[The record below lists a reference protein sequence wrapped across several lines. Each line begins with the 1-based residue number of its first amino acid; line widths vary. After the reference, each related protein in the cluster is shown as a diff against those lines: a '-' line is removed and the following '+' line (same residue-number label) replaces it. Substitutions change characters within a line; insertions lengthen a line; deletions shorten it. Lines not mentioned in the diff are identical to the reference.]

1 MDTFLKKKEKAKNKV
16 RIPRRDFFEGCR
28 KWIKITRDKRTIQA
42 HKGVSGFSM
51 VTALLKI
58 GTVVFEKNIGFEESE
73 KIFQK
78 LPKSPLPWF
87 FVTTCL
93 Y

>member
-1 MDTFLKKKEKAKNKV
+1 
-16 RIPRRDFFEGCR
+16 
-28 KWIKITRDKRTIQA
+28 
-42 HKGVSGFSM
+42 M

-58 GTVVFEKNIGFEESE
+58 VTVVFEKNIGFEESE

-78 LPKSPLPWF
+78 LPKSPFAWF